1 MIITWQ
7 GKPYAFEPGNVTVRE
22 ATTIKL
28 HTGHGLISWQKAIWD
43 ADPQSVAALMWLVKA
58 RNGEAAEIAMLDFDV
73 MAFLNAYGE
82 AVTTDLATA
91 AAADAAPKADSGDL
105 PTSTPTPTS
114 GDPAPST

>member
-1 MIITWQ
+1 MIIDWQ

-28 HTGHGLISWQKAIWD
+28 HTGHGLISWQRAIWD
-43 ADPQSVAALMWLVKA
+43 AEPQSVAALMWLMKA
-58 RNGEAAEIAMLDFDV
+58 RNGDAVEIATLDFDV

-82 AVTTDLATA
+82 AVTADL
-91 AAADAAPKADSGDL
+91 AADAAVDPAPKAGSGDL

-114 GDPAPST
+114 VSLEPST